1 MAAVAISIEGTDKLR
16 RKIRKVINTIEK
28 ENHTKELAEYTA
40 KAAQQLA
47 PKDTGGG
54 ARGIHVVVRG
64 TSAEVRSNDLH
75 MYVMNYG
82 RRAGTQQPSTKH
94 VSGWASRHG
103 FASSAVFAL
112 ARSIG
117 KRGIRARRFMDKA
130 ATLARARMD
139 SHVRETIKVKIER
152 IWNGD

>member
-1 MAAVAISIEGTDKLR
+1 MPVVISIEGTDKLR
-16 RKIRKVINTIEK
+16 RKIRKVVNTIEK
-28 ENHTKELAEYTA
+28 ENHVKELAEYTEKVA
-40 KAAQQLA
+40 KQLA
-47 PKDTGGG
+47 PKDTGRG
-54 ARGIHVVVRG
+54 ARGIHVVVKG

-82 RRAGTQQPSTKH
+82 RRAGAQQPSTKH
-94 VSGWASRHG
+94 VAGWASRHG
-103 FASSAVFAL
+103 FAKSSVFAL

-130 ATLARARMD
+130 ATLARERMPA
-139 SHVRETIKVKIER
+139 HIRETIKVKIER